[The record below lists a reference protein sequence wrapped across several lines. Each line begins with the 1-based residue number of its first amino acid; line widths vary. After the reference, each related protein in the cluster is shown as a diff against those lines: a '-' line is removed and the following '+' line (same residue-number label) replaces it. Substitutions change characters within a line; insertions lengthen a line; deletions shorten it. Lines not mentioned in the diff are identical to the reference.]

1 MNRCLV
7 KFEADNLIYNRFD
20 LIYKN
25 NVEQYVYEFEEKQ
38 YMIEAH
44 YDNMEA
50 KINVWGKYFPPNI
63 FERVINDIFTRHSKV
78 RYIEVKRSENNYQ
91 QMLYQSN
98 DIYISLPETVD
109 ALLERVK
116 AKHRYTIKREKRLL
130 SEKYGKLEL
139 VVYKKDIP
147 YEVIELYFSW
157 KQVSVGK
164 VCKMEPKEYLK
175 NYYVSDA
182 LLLKAGETNVA
193 VLFFCQVEKVVYL
206 ENFSY
211 NVEME
216 KFSPGYLVYEM
227 FLEELIKRK
236 CSSLYLGGGDYMYK
250 KRFGAKEIMT
260 YSGTIYRKEVFE
272 DLNNYLKR
280 NNIKDIAIYGLGA
293 VGKVFLQISKNLNVN
308 IKYAIDKQKKQIDNL
323 EVFAPEDKL
332 ESVDA
337 VMITLKSHDKEV
349 EDVLKS
355 RFEKIYYWLELA
367 KQIGDK
373 GKAE

>member
-1 MNRCLV
+1 
-7 KFEADNLIYNRFD
+7 
-20 LIYKN
+20 
-25 NVEQYVYEFEEKQ
+25 
-38 YMIEAH
+38 
-44 YDNMEA
+44 
-50 KINVWGKYFPPNI
+50 
-63 FERVINDIFTRHSKV
+63 
-78 RYIEVKRSENNYQ
+78 
-91 QMLYQSN
+91 MLYQSN

-227 FLEELIKRK
+227 FLEEL
-236 CSSLYLGGGDYMYK
+236 K
-250 KRFGAKEIMT
+250 K
-260 YSGTIYRKEVFE
+260 
-272 DLNNYLKR
+272 
-280 NNIKDIAIYGLGA
+280 
-293 VGKVFLQISKNLNVN
+293 
-308 IKYAIDKQKKQIDNL
+308 
-323 EVFAPEDKL
+323 
-332 ESVDA
+332 
-337 VMITLKSHDKEV
+337 
-349 EDVLKS
+349 
-355 RFEKIYYWLELA
+355 
-367 KQIGDK
+367 
-373 GKAE
+373 